1 MQDYCYINPS
11 KMLEMSKTLDGS
23 EIKMLFAVIYYIN
36 NTDSEWFI
44 NNAESRRMFAELGF
58 SKSPARFSAI
68 LGSMVK
74 KGVLERKANSVYNI
88 PEELYIVP

>member
-1 MQDYCYINPS
+1 MQDYCYINPV
-11 KMLEMSKTLDGS
+11 KMIEMSKALDGS

-44 NNAESRRMFAELGF
+44 NNVESRRMIADLGF

-74 KGVLERKANSVYNI
+74 KGVLEKKANSVYSI
-88 PEELYIVP
+88 PKELYIVP